1 MSREDILRKELGKRL
16 FQLQPEPLFDDEEGV
31 ELSREMYV
39 SADVHEAVMGP
50 FPDTLEG
57 RRRGEFW
64 AWMEAWMYG
73 AEIAVS
79 EHPFDKLP
87 ETQLARVSP
96 VEAEFW
102 SIRIPP
108 PLDERGNPIAGG
120 IRSLGAFHDF
130 DEFIALIWEYR
141 DIIDRDFDACV
152 QAVQEAWSDIF
163 SSEPPH
169 KRDKLHEYLSRFVA
183 YNPAG

>member
-1 MSREDILRKELGKRL
+1 
-16 FQLQPEPLFDDEEGV
+16 
-31 ELSREMYV
+31 
-39 SADVHEAVMGP
+39 
-50 FPDTLEG
+50 
-57 RRRGEFW
+57 
-64 AWMEAWMYG
+64 MEAWMYG